1 MILDKSNILEV
12 VSAAGI
18 EAGKVIMNIYATD
31 FESSIQLKKDAS
43 PVTRADKA
51 ASDLITDKLSGL
63 IPNCPVLS
71 EESAIPPYEE
81 RQNLECYWLIDP
93 LDGTKEFI
101 ARNGDFTVNI
111 ALIEN
116 NIPIFGW
123 VLIVVSGVYFHA
135 FRGDQ
140 AYIHH
145 GREMRTIQCKPF
157 TPGQKGLRILR
168 SRSHYS
174 QKAAD
179 YIRHFSEP
187 EIIVRG
193 SSIKMLLVALG
204 EADLYPCFSRTKEW
218 DTAASQVILES
229 AGGQLVDLE
238 THHPL
243 RYNKKD
249 LTNPFF
255 LASGLKK

>member
-1 MILDKSNILEV
+1 MILDRSKILEMV
-12 VSAAGI
+12 TAAGI
-18 EAGKVIMNIYATD
+18 KAGKAIMDIYATD

-43 PVTRADKA
+43 PVTLADKT
-51 ASDLITDKLSGL
+51 ASDLITCKLSGL

-71 EESAIPPYEE
+71 EESAIPPFEE
-81 RQNLECYWLIDP
+81 RQKLERYWLIDP

-116 NIPIFGW
+116 NIPVFGW
-123 VLIVVSGVYFHA
+123 VLNVVSGEYYHA
-135 FRGDQ
+135 FDGDL
-140 AYIHH
+140 AYHH
-145 GREMRTIQCKPF
+145 IDGKMRPIQSKPF
-157 TPGQKGLRILR
+157 APDQKGLRILR
-168 SRSHYS
+168 SRSHFS

-179 YIRHFSEP
+179 YISHFSEP
-187 EIIVRG
+187 ELVARG
-193 SSIKMLLVALG
+193 SSIKMMLVAKG

-229 AGGQLVDLE
+229 AGGQLIDFE
-238 THHPL
+238 THSPL
-243 RYNKKD
+243 KYNKKD

-255 LASGLKK
+255 LASGTKK